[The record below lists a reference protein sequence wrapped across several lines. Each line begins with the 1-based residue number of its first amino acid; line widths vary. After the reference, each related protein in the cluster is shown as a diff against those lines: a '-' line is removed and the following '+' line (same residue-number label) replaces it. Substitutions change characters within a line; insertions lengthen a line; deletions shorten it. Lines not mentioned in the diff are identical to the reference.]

1 MGRIK
6 SQCEKQF
13 LKYNKV
19 NYIMTIV
26 ALILSSAMS
35 IALAFML
42 QFFVESVEYGSHEI
56 LRKGRIIGTAYLIIY
71 GMFSFIQRNYKNTY
85 LRKAMAQFKDYIFER
100 ILGKSIAGFGDGSSA
115 KLISAFSNDLA
126 LIETNYLAGT
136 LSLIYTVIIFF
147 ASTIAALYIQWQ
159 LAIPVLAF
167 SIVSILVSLKYGERL
182 VVKEKETSDENM
194 GFVAQ
199 VKDLLNGFIV
209 IKSFKAEKEVLD
221 IFRRK
226 NIKLE
231 EAKEGRRVTSDT
243 VSIFS
248 DISSIIVSIFILALG
263 FYMAFIDIMS
273 IGKVLAFIQ
282 LSNYILHPVRYLAP
296 QISNRRA
303 AIELI
308 ERISDVVEKED
319 EKKEGVVVENFESD
333 ILLKNLSFA
342 YGDDQ
347 TVLKDINLRFEK
359 GKSYAIVGGSGSGKS
374 TLLKLLLGYN
384 TNYDGDLLIDG
395 IQMKDIDL
403 DSLYDNISIIQQ
415 DVFLFDSSIKDNITM
430 FRPFDKEKVS
440 RAIEQSG
447 LVTLIEEKGDDYS
460 CGEGGKNLS
469 GGEKQRV
476 SIARCLVRETP
487 ILLMDE
493 ATASL
498 DNNIAQMVE
507 SKILSIDNLTR
518 IIVTHRLNNDIMQK
532 YDKIFVMNRG
542 LVTEEGSF
550 DELMAKKGYFYSLY
564 NVSQTEG

>member
-6 SQCEKQF
+6 NQCEKQF
-13 LKYNKV
+13 LKNNKV
-19 NYIMTIV
+19 NYIMTII
-26 ALILSSAMS
+26 ALMLSSAMS

-42 QFFVESVEYGSHEI
+42 QFFVESVEYDSHAI
-56 LRKGRIIGTAYLIIY
+56 LKKGYIIGTTYLIIY
-71 GMFSFIQRNYKNTY
+71 GMFSFLQRNYKNTY

-100 ILGKSIAGFGDGSSA
+100 ILEKSIAGFGDGASA
-115 KLISAFSNDLA
+115 RLISVFSNDLA
-126 LIETNYLAGT
+126 SIETNYLAGT
-136 LSLIYTVIIFF
+136 LSLIYTAIIFV

-167 SIVSILVSLKYGERL
+167 SIISILISLKYGEKL

-221 IFRRK
+221 IFRKK

-231 EAKEGRRVTSDT
+231 ETKEGRRVTSDT

-282 LSNYILHPVRYLAP
+282 LSNYILHPVRNLAP
-296 QISNRRA
+296 QLSNRRA

-319 EKKEGVVVENFESD
+319 EKKEGAVIENFERD
-333 ILLKNLSFA
+333 IVLRNLNFA
-342 YGDDQ
+342 YGEDQ
-347 TVLKDINLRFEK
+347 IILKDINLRFEK

-384 TNYDGDLLIDG
+384 RCYEGDLLIDG
-395 IQMKDIDL
+395 IQIKEIDL

-430 FRPFDKEKVS
+430 FRPFDNANV
-440 RAIEQSG
+440 RNAIEQSG

-476 SIARCLVRETP
+476 SIARCLVRETQ

-493 ATASL
+493 ATAAL

-518 IIVTHRLNNDIMQK
+518 IIVTHRFNETIMEK

-542 LVTEEGSF
+542 SVIEEGTF
-550 DELMAKKGYFYSLY
+550 DALMEKRGYFYSLY
-564 NVSQTEG
+564 NVSQTE

>member
-1 MGRIK
+1 MGRVK
-6 SQCEKQF
+6 TQCEKQF
-13 LKYNKV
+13 LRNNKI
-19 NYIMTIV
+19 NYIMTII

-42 QFFVESVEYGSHEI
+42 QFFIESVEYDSHAI
-56 LRKGRIIGTAYLIIY
+56 LKKGYTMGTAYLILY
-71 GMFSFIQRNYKNTY
+71 AMFSFLQRNYKNSY

-100 ILGKSIAGFGDGSSA
+100 ILGKSIARFGDGAST
-115 KLISAFSNDLA
+115 KLISAFTNDLA
-126 LIETNYLAGT
+126 SIESNYLAGT
-136 LSLIYTVIIFF
+136 LSLIYTVIIFI

-167 SIVSILVSLKYGERL
+167 SAISILISLKYGEKL

-199 VKDLLNGFIV
+199 VKDLLNGFVV

-221 IFRRK
+221 IFRKK

-231 EAKEGRRVTSDT
+231 ETKEVRRVTSDT

-248 DISSIIVSIFILALG
+248 DISSIIVSIIIMALG

-296 QISNRRA
+296 QLSNRKA

-308 ERISDVVEKED
+308 HRISDEVEKE
-319 EKKEGVVVENFESD
+319 EENKEGIVVENFERD
-333 ILLKNLSFA
+333 IVLKNLSFA
-342 YGDDQ
+342 YGEDQ
-347 TVLKDINLRFEK
+347 TVIKNINLRFEK

-384 TNYDGDLLIDG
+384 TNYDGDLMIDG
-395 IQMKDIDL
+395 INMKEIDL

-415 DVFLFDSSIKDNITM
+415 EVFLFDSSIKDNITM
-430 FRPFDKEKVS
+430 FRPFDKAKV
-440 RAIEQSG
+440 RHAIEQSG

-493 ATASL
+493 ATAAL

-518 IIVTHRLNNDIMQK
+518 IIVTHRLNEAIMQK

-542 LVTEEGSF
+542 VVTEEGTF
-550 DELMAKKGYFYSLY
+550 DKLMEKRGYFWSLY
-564 NVSQTEG
+564 NVSQTE

>member
-1 MGRIK
+1 MGRVK
-6 SQCEKQF
+6 TQCEKQF
-13 LKYNKV
+13 LKNNKV
-19 NYIMTIV
+19 NYIMTII
-26 ALILSSAMS
+26 ALMLSSAMN

-42 QFFVESVEYGSHEI
+42 QFFIESVEYDSHAI
-56 LRKGRIIGTAYLIIY
+56 LKKGYTIGTAYLIIY

-100 ILGKSIAGFGDGSSA
+100 ILGKSIARFGDGASA

-126 LIETNYLAGT
+126 SIENNYLAGT
-136 LSLIYTVIIFF
+136 LSLIYTVIIFV
-147 ASTIAALYIQWQ
+147 ASTIAALYLQWQ
-159 LAIPVLAF
+159 LAIPVLVF
-167 SIVSILVSLKYGERL
+167 SIISILISLKYGERL

-221 IFRRK
+221 IFRKK

-231 EAKEGRRVTSDT
+231 ETKEGRRVTSDT

-248 DISSIIVSIFILALG
+248 DVSSIIVSIIILALG

-296 QISNRRA
+296 QLSNRRA

-308 ERISDVVEKED
+308 ERISDEVEKE
-319 EKKEGVVVENFESD
+319 EEMKEGIVVDDFERD
-333 ILLKNLSFA
+333 IVMRNLSFA
-342 YGDDQ
+342 YGEDQ
-347 TVLKDINLRFEK
+347 IVLKDINLSFEK

-430 FRPFDKEKVS
+430 FRPFDKEKVGK
-440 RAIEQSG
+440 AIEQSG
-447 LVTLIEEKGDDYS
+447 LVALIEEKGDDYS

-498 DNNIAQMVE
+498 DNSIAQMVE

-518 IIVTHRLNNDIMQK
+518 IIVTHRFNDAIMQK

-542 LVTEEGSF
+542 SVTEEGTF
-550 DELMAKKGYFYSLY
+550 DELMEKKGYFYSLY
-564 NVSQTEG
+564 NVSQTE

>member
-1 MGRIK
+1 MGRVK
-6 SQCEKQF
+6 TQCEKQF
-13 LKYNKV
+13 LKNNKV
-19 NYIMTIV
+19 NYIMTII
-26 ALILSSAMS
+26 ALMLSSAMN

-42 QFFVESVEYGSHEI
+42 QFFIESVEYDSHAI
-56 LRKGRIIGTAYLIIY
+56 LKKGYTIGTAYLIIY
-71 GMFSFIQRNYKNTY
+71 GMFSFLQRNYKNTY

-100 ILGKSIAGFGDGSSA
+100 ILGKSIARFGDGASA

-126 LIETNYLAGT
+126 SIENNYLAGT
-136 LSLIYTVIIFF
+136 LSLIYTVIIFV
-147 ASTIAALYIQWQ
+147 ASTIAALYLQWQ
-159 LAIPVLAF
+159 LAIPVLVF
-167 SIVSILVSLKYGERL
+167 SIISILISLKYGERL

-221 IFRRK
+221 IFRKK

-231 EAKEGRRVTSDT
+231 ETKEGRRVTSDT

-248 DISSIIVSIFILALG
+248 DVSSIIVSIIILALG

-296 QISNRRA
+296 QLSNRRA

-308 ERISDVVEKED
+308 ERISDEVEKE
-319 EKKEGVVVENFESD
+319 EEMKEGIVVDDFERD
-333 ILLKNLSFA
+333 IVMRNLSFA
-342 YGDDQ
+342 YGEDQ
-347 TVLKDINLRFEK
+347 IVLKDINLSFEK

-430 FRPFDKEKVS
+430 FRPFDKEKVGK
-440 RAIEQSG
+440 AIEQSG
-447 LVTLIEEKGDDYS
+447 LVALIEEKGDDYS

-498 DNNIAQMVE
+498 DNSIAQMVE

-518 IIVTHRLNNDIMQK
+518 IIVTHRFNDAIMQK

-542 LVTEEGSF
+542 SVTEEGTF
-550 DELMAKKGYFYSLY
+550 DELMEKKGYFYSLY
-564 NVSQTEG
+564 NVSQTE

>member
-1 MGRIK
+1 MGRVK
-6 SQCEKQF
+6 TQCEKQF
-13 LKYNKV
+13 LRNNKI
-19 NYIMTIV
+19 NYIMTII
-26 ALILSSAMS
+26 ALNLSSAMS

-42 QFFVESVEYGSHEI
+42 QFFIESVEYDSHAI
-56 LRKGRIIGTAYLIIY
+56 LKKGYTMGTAYLILY
-71 GMFSFIQRNYKNTY
+71 AMFSFLQRNYKNSY

-100 ILGKSIAGFGDGSSA
+100 ILGKSIARFGDGASA
-115 KLISAFSNDLA
+115 KLISAFTNDLA
-126 LIETNYLAGT
+126 SIESNYLAGT
-136 LSLIYTVIIFF
+136 LSLIYTVIIFI

-167 SIVSILVSLKYGERL
+167 SAISILISLKYGEKL

-199 VKDLLNGFIV
+199 VKDLLNGFVV

-221 IFRRK
+221 IFRKK

-231 EAKEGRRVTSDT
+231 ETKEVRRVTSDT

-248 DISSIIVSIFILALG
+248 DISSIIVSIIIMALG

-296 QISNRRA
+296 QLSNRKA

-308 ERISDVVEKED
+308 HRISDEVEKE
-319 EKKEGVVVENFESD
+319 EENKEGIVVENFERD
-333 ILLKNLSFA
+333 IVLKNLSFA
-342 YGDDQ
+342 YGEDQ
-347 TVLKDINLRFEK
+347 TVIKNINLRFEK

-384 TNYDGDLLIDG
+384 TNYDGDLMIDG
-395 IQMKDIDL
+395 INMKEIDL

-415 DVFLFDSSIKDNITM
+415 EVFLFDSSIKDNITM
-430 FRPFDKEKVS
+430 FRPFDKIKV
-440 RAIEQSG
+440 RHAIEQSG

-493 ATASL
+493 ATAAL

-518 IIVTHRLNNDIMQK
+518 IIVTHRLNEAIMQK

-542 LVTEEGSF
+542 VVTEEGTF
-550 DELMAKKGYFYSLY
+550 DKLMEKRGYFWSLY
-564 NVSQTEG
+564 NVSQTE

>member
-6 SQCEKQF
+6 NQCEKQF
-13 LKYNKV
+13 LKNNKV
-19 NYIMTIV
+19 NYIMTII
-26 ALILSSAMS
+26 ALMLSSAMS

-42 QFFVESVEYGSHEI
+42 QFFVESVEYDSHAI
-56 LRKGRIIGTAYLIIY
+56 LKKGYIIGTTYLIIY
-71 GMFSFIQRNYKNTY
+71 GMFSFLQRNYKNTY

-100 ILGKSIAGFGDGSSA
+100 ILEKSIAGFGDGASA
-115 KLISAFSNDLA
+115 RLISAFSNDLA
-126 LIETNYLAGT
+126 SIETNYLAGT
-136 LSLIYTVIIFF
+136 LSLIYTAIIFV

-167 SIVSILVSLKYGERL
+167 SIISILISLKYGEKL

-221 IFRRK
+221 IFRKK

-231 EAKEGRRVTSDT
+231 ETKEGRRVTSDT

-282 LSNYILHPVRYLAP
+282 LSNYILHPVRNLAP
-296 QISNRRA
+296 QLSNRRA

-308 ERISDVVEKED
+308 ERISDVVEKEE
-319 EKKEGVVVENFESD
+319 EKKEGAVVENFERD
-333 ILLKNLSFA
+333 IVLKNLNFA
-342 YGDDQ
+342 YGEDQ
-347 TVLKDINLRFEK
+347 IVLKDINLCFEK

-384 TNYDGDLLIDG
+384 TNYEGDLLIDG
-395 IQMKDIDL
+395 IQIKEIDL

-430 FRPFDKEKVS
+430 FRPFDNAKV
-440 RAIEQSG
+440 RNAIEQSG
-447 LVTLIEEKGDDYS
+447 HVTLIEEKGDDYS

-493 ATASL
+493 ATAAL

-518 IIVTHRLNNDIMQK
+518 IIVTHRFNETIMEK

-542 LVTEEGSF
+542 SVIEEGTF
-550 DELMAKKGYFYSLY
+550 DALMEKRGYFYSLY
-564 NVSQTEG
+564 NVSQTE